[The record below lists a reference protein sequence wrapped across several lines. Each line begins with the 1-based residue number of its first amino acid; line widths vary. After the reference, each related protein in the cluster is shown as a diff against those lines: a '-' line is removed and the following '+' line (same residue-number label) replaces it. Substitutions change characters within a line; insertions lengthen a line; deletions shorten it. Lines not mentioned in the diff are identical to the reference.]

1 VVNALAAFTL
11 CKDDPEAQAEAF
23 KKLTTFDMR
32 GLDDVTEQY
41 ERELAQCTQRGKEA
55 RATVMSW
62 TEPGHETR
70 IPTSTLTALGR
81 PKLAS
86 MLKDKAFASALAG
99 VDAFLWTYHAMGITF
114 ILDVIRSL
122 QLFVVEKRWG
132 LVDEAFR
139 VINYDLPVHAETPL
153 VPPPPLTFREI
164 LNAPEYLLGLLDAD
178 ENTSQ
183 QLSTNKASKR
193 RESRDELPK
202 EKLSKHNK
210 NFSKNK
216 AKAKPSDHARFNR
229 KGKDRVEEPEEQSH
243 LTTPLDELFAIANA
257 RHDRTM
263 IALTRYQQNLKEGIA
278 MIQAHNA
285 TIKTS
290 TPKPPPLPASLK
302 YNNTTIL
309 SNQPGLSGAL
319 YQNLFDLQFIQ
330 TYIRNSIPKIST
342 LQHRVCQTI
351 NYWSHAGIE
360 CWEYVKRHCYEIPRL
375 REYEYFRTDLAACYV
390 LLGNLQRV
398 VGEWVLRNGDEVWM
412 GDVVRALSDDKGG
425 MGKEGEGDEGAQG
438 ADGGEDFVSVDQLMC
453 ASERLMGYDAA
464 GLSRREHWSRYLL

>member
-1 VVNALAAFTL
+1 MVNALAAFTL
-11 CKDDPEAQAEAF
+11 CKDEPQFEAEAF
-23 KKLTTFDMR
+23 MKLTTFDMR

-62 TEPGHETR
+62 TEPGHPTR

-86 MLKDKAFASALAG
+86 MLKDKAFASALAR

-139 VINYDLPVHAETPL
+139 VINYDLPVQAETPL

-164 LNAPEYLLGLLDAD
+164 LNAPEHLSGLLDAE

-183 QLSTNKASKR
+183 QLSTNKVSKR
-193 RESRDELPK
+193 REFREELPK

-210 NFSKNK
+210 NFSKK
-216 AKAKPSDHARFNR
+216 AKAKRSDQARFNR

-243 LTTPLDELFAIANA
+243 LTTPFDELFAIANA

-263 IALTRYQQNLKEGIA
+263 IALSRYQQNLKEGIA

-285 TIKTS
+285 TINTS
-290 TPKPPPLPASLK
+290 KSKPPPVPPFLK
-302 YNNTTIL
+302 YNNTTIP
-309 SNQPGLSGAL
+309 SNRPGLSGAL

-342 LQHRVCQTI
+342 LQHRVCKTI

-360 CWEYVKRHCYEIPRL
+360 CWEYVKRHCCEIPRL
-375 REYEYFRTDLAACYV
+375 REYEYYRTDVEACYV

-398 VGEWVLRNGDEVWM
+398 VGEWVLKNGDEMWK
-412 GDVVRALSDDKGG
+412 GDVGRALDDEGG
-425 MGKEGEGDEGAQG
+425 MGKTEEGDEGAEG

-464 GLSRREHWSRYLL
+464 ALTRREHWSRYIL